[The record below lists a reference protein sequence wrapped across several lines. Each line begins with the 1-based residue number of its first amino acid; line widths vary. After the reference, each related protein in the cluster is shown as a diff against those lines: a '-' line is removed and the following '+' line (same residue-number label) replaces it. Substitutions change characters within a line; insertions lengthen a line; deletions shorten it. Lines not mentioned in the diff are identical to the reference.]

1 MGWSE
6 KTRQYE
12 VAKVLNR
19 HGVKFSVTKID
30 TAEPTVRININQSES
45 KLPPNSM
52 KEVEALFPD
61 NVYVLWVFDVQFSE
75 QENQEIQEVKAEPEE
90 VETEPELV
98 VVVESE
104 TGITTLDSISSGMD
118 YESKS

>member
-6 KTRQYE
+6 KTRQLK
-12 VAKVLNR
+12 VKKVLDR
-19 HGVKFSVTKID
+19 HGMKFSVTKID

-90 VETEPELV
+90 ETEVAVDIPQPTEKGIVPE
-98 VVVESE
+98 
-104 TGITTLDSISSGMD
+104 DSISKGMD
-118 YESKS
+118 FESKL